1 MTDRS
6 ASAGFGKPSLLDAA
20 IPCIA
25 LIILL
30 GLSYF
35 LFGNDASSG
44 PNQIALLFCSIIA
57 AGIAYKN
64 GMLWNDIRQAV
75 VDGIAIGLPAI
86 MILLAVGA
94 LIGTWALSGTII
106 SMVYYGLKLLS
117 PAYFYATTA
126 LVCAIVAFSIGSSW
140 TVAGTIGIGLMG
152 VGASMNLSPAITAG
166 AVISGAYFG
175 DKASPLSDTVN
186 LATATAG
193 SQIYDHIRES
203 LWTSIPSLAI
213 AIILFGFMSTAGEFD
228 ATQLLSRIESKV
240 TVTVLAFLPLL
251 IVLVLSVL
259 RFPPFTTI
267 FIGALAGAVLAILQ
281 APEAVVAF
289 AAAPDLP
296 YALALLKGAW
306 SALATGY
313 VANTGVAALDEI
325 LTRGGMSSMMTTVW
339 LIITALSFGAVVERA
354 GLLNRLIDPLVE
366 RVKSVAGLVAT
377 TVATAIG
384 INIMASDQYI
394 AIALPGRLF
403 APAFSKR
410 GLEPAMLSRVVG
422 DSATVTSPLIPWNSC
437 GAYMAAALGVPT
449 MLYAGFCFFNIL
461 NPLFTILLS
470 VIGWRVLRVIPPI
483 DEK

>member
-1 MTDRS
+1 
-6 ASAGFGKPSLLDAA
+6 
-20 IPCIA
+20 
-25 LIILL
+25 
-30 GLSYF
+30 
-35 LFGNDASSG
+35 
-44 PNQIALLFCSIIA
+44 
-57 AGIAYKN
+57 
-64 GMLWNDIRQAV
+64 
-75 VDGIAIGLPAI
+75 
-86 MILLAVGA
+86 
-94 LIGTWALSGTII
+94 
-106 SMVYYGLKLLS
+106 
-117 PAYFYATTA
+117 
-126 LVCAIVAFSIGSSW
+126 
-140 TVAGTIGIGLMG
+140 MG
-152 VGASMNLSPAITAG
+152 
-166 AVISGAYFG
+166 
-175 DKASPLSDTVN
+175 
-186 LATATAG
+186 
-193 SQIYDHIRES
+193 
-203 LWTSIPSLAI
+203 
-213 AIILFGFMSTAGEFD
+213 TAGEFD
-228 ATQLLSRIESKV
+228 ATQLLSGIESKV

-259 RFPPFTTI
+259 RFPPFIAI

-461 NPLFTILLS
+461 NPLLTILLS
-470 VIGWRVLRVIPPI
+470 VIGWRVLRVAPTI

>member
-1 MTDRS
+1 M
-6 ASAGFGKPSLLDAA
+6 
-20 IPCIA
+20 
-25 LIILL
+25 
-30 GLSYF
+30 
-35 LFGNDASSG
+35 
-44 PNQIALLFCSIIA
+44 
-57 AGIAYKN
+57 
-64 GMLWNDIRQAV
+64 
-75 VDGIAIGLPAI
+75 
-86 MILLAVGA
+86 
-94 LIGTWALSGTII
+94 
-106 SMVYYGLKLLS
+106 
-117 PAYFYATTA
+117 
-126 LVCAIVAFSIGSSW
+126 
-140 TVAGTIGIGLMG
+140 
-152 VGASMNLSPAITAG
+152 
-166 AVISGAYFG
+166 
-175 DKASPLSDTVN
+175 N

-193 SQIYDHIRES
+193 SQIYDHIRKS

-213 AIILFGFMSTAGEFD
+213 AIILLGFMSTAGEFD
-228 ATQLLSRIESKV
+228 ATQMLSRIESKV
-240 TVTVLAFLPLL
+240 TVSVLAFLPLL

-339 LIITALSFGAVVERA
+339 LIITALSFGAVVEHA

-461 NPLFTILLS
+461 NPLFTILFS
-470 VIGWRVLRVIPPI
+470 VIGWRCCGSPLQ
-483 DEK
+483 